1 MLRTILVSLLSVPL
15 IAAAQPGPLGYP
27 LGYPS
32 RPIRLIVTYP
42 AGGGADAMARLISP
56 KLGEALGQPVLV
68 ENRGGASG
76 TIAADLVAKSAPDGY
91 TLMLDATNY
100 AVNPSLYPKLPY
112 DPEKAFAPVTLLAL
126 FPNVV
131 VVHPSFPATSI
142 AQLIEKIKAEPGK
155 IAFASS
161 GNGSAQHLA
170 GELFRQRAGLDMVH
184 VPYKGGGPALIDV
197 MGGQVP
203 LYFGNMASA
212 LPHVKNG
219 KLKALAITG
228 AKRSPAA
235 PELPT
240 VAESGMPGYQ
250 VYEWNAIFAT
260 AGTPPA
266 VVNRLQAE
274 IAKVV
279 KIPEVR
285 DRMLALGGEIVAS
298 SPADLGTW
306 VREQTASWAKVVRA
320 ANIRLE

>member
-1 MLRTILVSLLSVPL
+1 MTRLLLALALCFPFVIYS
-15 IAAAQPGPLGYP
+15 QPYP
-27 LGYPS
+27 TK
-32 RPIRLIVTYP
+32 PIRIIVTYP
-42 AGGGADAMARLISP
+42 AGGGADAMARLIAP

-76 TIAADLVAKSAPDGY
+76 TIAAELVAKSAPDGA
-91 TLMLDATNY
+91 TLMLDATAF
-100 AVNPSLYPKLPY
+100 AVNQSLYPKLPY
-112 DPEKAFAPVTLLAL
+112 DPEKSFAPITLLAL
-126 FPNVV
+126 FPNIV
-131 VVHPSFPATSI
+131 VVHPSYPVSSVRELI
-142 AQLIEKIKAEPGK
+142 AKIKAEPGK

-170 GELFRQRAGLDMVH
+170 AELFRQRAGLDMVH

-203 LYFGNMASA
+203 IYFANMASA

-219 KLKALAITG
+219 KLKALAVTG
-228 AKRSPAA
+228 AQRSSAA

-250 VYEWNAIFAT
+250 VYEWNAIFAP

-266 VVNRLQAE
+266 IINRLQAE

-279 KIPEVR
+279 RIPEVR

-298 SPADLGTW
+298 SPADLAAW
-306 VREQTASWAKVVRA
+306 VREQSASWARVVRA
-320 ANIRLE
+320 GNIKLE

>member
-1 MLRTILVSLLSVPL
+1 MMRVLLLLALCLPVL
-15 IAAAQPGPLGYP
+15 AQSQTTPPGF
-27 LGYPS
+27 PS
-32 RPIRLIVTYP
+32 RPVRLIVTYP
-42 AGGGADAMARLISP
+42 AG
-56 KLGEALGQPVLV
+56 
-68 ENRGGASG
+68 GGASG
-76 TIAADLVAKSAPDGY
+76 TIAADLVAKSAPDGH
-91 TLMLDATNY
+91 TLMLDATAY

-112 DPEKAFAPVTLLAL
+112 DPEKAFAPITLLAL

-131 VVHPSFPATSI
+131 VVHPANPVSSI
-142 AQLIEKIKAEPGK
+142 KELIAKIKAEPGK

-170 GELFRQRAGLDMVH
+170 AELFRQRAGLDMVH

-203 LYFGNMASA
+203 LYFANMASA

-228 AKRSPAA
+228 AKRSAAA
-235 PELPT
+235 PDLPT

-250 VYEWNAIFAT
+250 VYEWNAIFAP

-266 VVNRLQAE
+266 IINRLQAE

-298 SPADLGTW
+298 SPADLGAW
-306 VREQTASWAKVVRA
+306 VREQTASWARVVRDG
-320 ANIRLE
+320 NIKPE

>member
-1 MLRTILVSLLSVPL
+1 MTRLLLALALCFPFVIYS
-15 IAAAQPGPLGYP
+15 QPYP
-27 LGYPS
+27 TK
-32 RPIRLIVTYP
+32 PIRIIVTYP
-42 AGGGADAMARLISP
+42 AGGGADAMARLIAP

-76 TIAADLVAKSAPDGY
+76 TIAAELVAKSAPDGA
-91 TLMLDATNY
+91 TLMLDATAF
-100 AVNPSLYPKLPY
+100 AVNQSLYPKLPY
-112 DPEKAFAPVTLLAL
+112 DPEKSFAPITLLAL
-126 FPNVV
+126 FPNIV
-131 VVHPSFPATSI
+131 VVHPSYPVSSVRELI
-142 AQLIEKIKAEPGK
+142 AKIKAEPGK

-170 GELFRQRAGLDMVH
+170 AELFRQRAGLDMVH

-203 LYFGNMASA
+203 IYFANMASA

-219 KLKALAITG
+219 KLKALAVTG
-228 AKRSPAA
+228 AQRSSAA

-250 VYEWNAIFAT
+250 VYEWNAIFAP

-266 VVNRLQAE
+266 IINRLQAE

-279 KIPEVR
+279 RIPEVR
-285 DRMLALGGEIVAS
+285 ERMLALGGEIVAS
-298 SPADLGTW
+298 SPADLAAW
-306 VREQTASWAKVVRA
+306 VREQSASWSRVVKA
-320 ANIRLE
+320 GNIKLE

>member
-1 MLRTILVSLLSVPL
+1 MTRILLALALFFPFVIYS
-15 IAAAQPGPLGYP
+15 QP
-27 LGYPS
+27 YPS
-32 RPIRLIVTYP
+32 RPIRLVVTYP
-42 AGGGADAMARLISP
+42 AGGGADTMARLISP
-56 KLGEALGQPVLV
+56 RLGEALGQPVVV

-76 TIAADLVAKSAPDGY
+76 TIAADLVAKSAPDGH
-91 TLMLDATNY
+91 TLMLDATAF

-112 DPEKAFAPVTLLAL
+112 DPDKAFAPVTLLAL

-131 VVHPSFPATSI
+131 LVHPSNPVSSI
-142 AQLIEKIKAEPGK
+142 RELVAKIKAEPGK

-170 GELFRQRAGLDMVH
+170 AELFRQRAGLDMVH

-228 AKRSPAA
+228 SKRSAAA
-235 PELPT
+235 PDLPT

-250 VYEWNAIFAT
+250 VYEWNAIFAP

-266 VVNRLQAE
+266 IVNRLQAE

-298 SPADLGTW
+298 SPADLGAW

-320 ANIRLE
+320 SNIKAE

>member
-1 MLRTILVSLLSVPL
+1 MLRTIIATLLWLPL
-15 IAAAQPGPLGYP
+15 IAAAQPWPAKP
-27 LGYPS
+27 V
-32 RPIRLIVTYP
+32 RMIVTYP
-42 AGGGADAMARLISP
+42 AGGGADTMARLISP
-56 KLGEALGQPVLV
+56 KLSEALGQPVLV

-76 TIAADLVAKSAPDGY
+76 TIAGDLVAKAAPDGY
-91 TLMLDATNY
+91 TVMLDAANH
-100 AVNPSLYPKLPY
+100 AVNPSLLAKLPY
-112 DPEKAFAPVTLLAL
+112 DPARAFAPVTLLAL

-131 VVHPSFPATSI
+131 VVHPANPVSSI
-142 AQLIEKIKAEPGK
+142 RELIEKIKAEPGK

-170 GELFRQRAGLDMVH
+170 AELFRQRAGLDMVH

-212 LPHVKNG
+212 LPHVRNG

-228 AKRSPAA
+228 SRRSAAA
-235 PELPT
+235 PDLPT

-250 VYEWNAIFAT
+250 VYEWNAIFAP

-266 VVNRLQAE
+266 IINRLQSE
-274 IAKVV
+274 IAKLV

-285 DRMLALGGEIVAS
+285 ERMLALGGEIVAS
-298 SPADLGTW
+298 SPADLGAW

-320 ANIRLE
+320 GNIKPE

>member
-1 MLRTILVSLLSVPL
+1 MTRVLLALALCLPFLVHSQ
-15 IAAAQPGPLGYP
+15 AYP
-27 LGYPS
+27 AKPV
-32 RPIRLIVTYP
+32 RLIVTYP
-42 AGGGADAMARLISP
+42 AGGGADAMARLIAP
-56 KLGEALGQPVLV
+56 RMGEALGQPILV

-76 TIAADLVAKSAPDGY
+76 TIAADLVAKSAPDGL
-91 TLMLDATNY
+91 TLMLDATNH
-100 AVNPSLYPKLPY
+100 AVNPSLLPKLPY

-131 VVHPSFPATSI
+131 VVHPAFPVNSI
-142 AQLIEKIKAEPGK
+142 KQLIDKARAEPGK
-155 IAFASS
+155 ISFASS

-170 GELFRQRAGLDMVH
+170 AELFRQRAGLEMVH

-212 LPHVKNG
+212 LTHVKSG

-228 AKRSPAA
+228 SKRSPAA

-250 VYEWNAIFAT
+250 VYEWNAIFAP

-266 VVNRLQAE
+266 IINRLQSE

-279 KIPEVR
+279 KVPEVR

-298 SPADLGTW
+298 SPADLGAW
-306 VREQTASWAKVVRA
+306 VREQTASWARVVRT
-320 ANIRLE
+320 ANIKLE

>member
-1 MLRTILVSLLSVPL
+1 MLRTILATLLSVPL

-27 LGYPS
+27 LSYPS

-76 TIAADLVAKSAPDGY
+76 TIAADLVAISAPDGY

-100 AVNPSLYPKLPY
+100 AVNPSLYAKLPY

-131 VVHPSFPATSI
+131 VVHPSFPVNSI

-250 VYEWNAIFAT
+250 VYEWNAIFAP
-260 AGTPPA
+260 AGTPNA
-266 VVNRLQAE
+266 IVNRLQAE

-279 KIPEVR
+279 KLPEVR
-285 DRMLALGGEIVAS
+285 GRMLALGGEIVAS
-298 SPADLGTW
+298 SPADLGAW
-306 VREQTASWAKVVRA
+306 VR
-320 ANIRLE
+320 

>member
-1 MLRTILVSLLSVPL
+1 MLRTILASLLSVPL
-15 IAAAQPGPLGYP
+15 IAAAQPWPGK
-27 LGYPS
+27 
-32 RPIRLIVTYP
+32 PIRLIVTYP
-42 AGGGADAMARLISP
+42 AGGGADAMARLIAP
-56 KLGEALGQPVLV
+56 KLGEALGQPILV

-76 TIAADLVAKSAPDGY
+76 TIAAELVAKSAPDGH
-91 TLMLDATNY
+91 TLMLDATAY

-112 DPEKAFAPVTLLAL
+112 DPEKAFAPITLLAL

-131 VVHPSFPATSI
+131 VVHPAFPVSSI
-142 AQLIEKIKAEPGK
+142 KDLIAKIKSEPGK

-170 GELFRQRAGLDMVH
+170 AELFRQRAGLDMVH

-203 LYFGNMASA
+203 LYFANMASG

-219 KLKALAITG
+219 KLKALAVTG

-235 PELPT
+235 PDLPT

-250 VYEWNAIFAT
+250 VYEWNAIFAP

-266 VVNRLQAE
+266 IVDRLQAE

-285 DRMLALGGEIVAS
+285 DRMHALGGEIVAS
-298 SPADLGTW
+298 SPADLGAW
-306 VREQTASWAKVVRA
+306 VREQSASWAKVVRA
-320 ANIRLE
+320 ANIKPE

>member
-1 MLRTILVSLLSVPL
+1 MTRVLLALAFCLPVL
-15 IAAAQPGPLGYP
+15 AHAQTFPPGF
-27 LGYPS
+27 PS

-42 AGGGADAMARLISP
+42 AGGGADTMARLIAP
-56 KLGEALGQPVLV
+56 RLGEALGQPILV

-76 TIAADLVAKSAPDGY
+76 TIAADLVAKSAPDGH
-91 TLMLDATNY
+91 TLMLDATNH
-100 AVNPSLYPKLPY
+100 AVNPSLLPKLPY
-112 DPEKAFAPVTLLAL
+112 DPEKSFAPVTLLAL

-131 VVHPSFPATSI
+131 VVHPAYPVNSI
-142 AQLIEKIKAEPGK
+142 RQLIDKARAEPGK

-170 GELFRQRAGLDMVH
+170 GELFRQRAALDMVH

-228 AKRSPAA
+228 SKRSPAA
-235 PELPT
+235 PDLPT

-250 VYEWNAIFAT
+250 VYEWNAIFAP

-266 VVNRLQAE
+266 IVNRLQAE

-285 DRMLALGGEIVAS
+285 ERMLALGGEIVAS
-298 SPADLGTW
+298 SPAELGAW

-320 ANIRLE
+320 GNIKPE

>member
-1 MLRTILVSLLSVPL
+1 MTRILLALAFLFPFVVYS
-15 IAAAQPGPLGYP
+15 QP
-27 LGYPS
+27 YPS
-32 RPIRLIVTYP
+32 KPVRLIVTYP
-42 AGGGADAMARLISP
+42 AGGGADTMARLVAP
-56 KLGEALGQPVLV
+56 RLGDALGQPILV

-76 TIAADLVAKSAPDGY
+76 TIAADLVAKSAPDGH
-91 TLMLDATNY
+91 TLMLDATNH
-100 AVNPSLYPKLPY
+100 AVNPSLLAKLPY
-112 DPEKAFAPVTLLAL
+112 DPDKAFAPVTLLAL

-131 VVHPSFPATSI
+131 LVHPANPVSSI
-142 AQLIEKIKAEPGK
+142 RELIAKIKAEPGK

-170 GELFRQRAGLDMVH
+170 AELFRQRAGLDMVH

-228 AKRSPAA
+228 SKRSPAA
-235 PELPT
+235 PDLPT

-250 VYEWNAIFAT
+250 VYEWNAIFAPSGT
-260 AGTPPA
+260 APA
-266 VVNRLQAE
+266 IINRLQSE

-279 KIPEVR
+279 RIPEVR

-298 SPADLGTW
+298 SPADLGAW
-306 VREQTASWAKVVRA
+306 VREQTASWGAVVRA
-320 ANIRLE
+320 SNIKPE

>member
-1 MLRTILVSLLSVPL
+1 MLRTILLSLLSVPL
-15 IAAAQPGPLGYP
+15 IAAAQPGPLN
-27 LGYPS
+27 YPS

-131 VVHPSFPATSI
+131 VVHPSFPVNSI

-250 VYEWNAIFAT
+250 VYEWNAIFAP

-279 KIPEVR
+279 KIAEVR

-320 ANIRLE
+320 ANIKLE

>member
-1 MLRTILVSLLSVPL
+1 MTRVLLFLALCLLFLVQS
-15 IAAAQPGPLGYP
+15 QPYP
-27 LGYPS
+27 TKPV
-32 RPIRLIVTYP
+32 RLIVTYP
-42 AGGGADAMARLISP
+42 AGGGADTMARLIAP
-56 KLGEALGQPVLV
+56 KLGEALGQPILV

-76 TIAADLVAKSAPDGY
+76 TIAADLVAKSAPDGH
-91 TLMLDATNY
+91 TLMLDATAY

-112 DPEKAFAPVTLLAL
+112 DPEKAFAPITLLAL

-131 VVHPSFPATSI
+131 VVHPANPVSSI
-142 AQLIEKIKAEPGK
+142 KELIAKIKAEPGK

-170 GELFRQRAGLDMVH
+170 AELFRQRAGLDMVH

-203 LYFGNMASA
+203 LYFANMASA

-228 AKRSPAA
+228 AQRSAAA
-235 PELPT
+235 PDLPT

-250 VYEWNAIFAT
+250 VYEWNAIFAP

-266 VVNRLQAE
+266 IINRLQAE

-279 KIPEVR
+279 KSPAVR
-285 DRMLALGGEIVAS
+285 DRMLALGGEIVTA
-298 SPADLGTW
+298 SPADLGAW

-320 ANIRLE
+320 GNIKAE

>member
-1 MLRTILVSLLSVPL
+1 MTRLLLALALCFPFVIYS
-15 IAAAQPGPLGYP
+15 QPYP
-27 LGYPS
+27 TK
-32 RPIRLIVTYP
+32 PIRIIVTYP
-42 AGGGADAMARLISP
+42 AGGGADAMARLIAP

-76 TIAADLVAKSAPDGY
+76 TIAAELVAKSAPDGA
-91 TLMLDATNY
+91 TLMLDATAF
-100 AVNPSLYPKLPY
+100 AVNQSLYPKLPY
-112 DPEKAFAPVTLLAL
+112 DPEKSFAPITLLAL
-126 FPNVV
+126 FPNIV
-131 VVHPSFPATSI
+131 VVHPSYPVSSVRELI
-142 AQLIEKIKAEPGK
+142 AKIRAEPGK

-170 GELFRQRAGLDMVH
+170 AELFRQRAGLDMVH

-203 LYFGNMASA
+203 IYFANMASA

-219 KLKALAITG
+219 KLKALAVTG
-228 AKRSPAA
+228 AQRSSAA

-250 VYEWNAIFAT
+250 VYEWNAIFAP

-266 VVNRLQAE
+266 IINRLQAE

-279 KIPEVR
+279 RIPEVR
-285 DRMLALGGEIVAS
+285 ERMLALGGEIVAS
-298 SPADLGTW
+298 SPADLAAW
-306 VREQTASWAKVVRA
+306 VREQSASWARVVRA
-320 ANIRLE
+320 GNIKLE

>member
-1 MLRTILVSLLSVPL
+1 MRILLALALLVSFPAFS
-15 IAAAQPGPLGYP
+15 QPYP
-27 LGYPS
+27 GKA
-32 RPIRLIVTYP
+32 IRLIVTYP
-42 AGGGADAMARLISP
+42 PGGGADTMARLLSP

-68 ENRGGASG
+68 ENRAGAGG
-76 TIAADLVAKSAPDGY
+76 TIGADLVAKSSPDGY
-91 TLMLDATNY
+91 TLMLDAANY

-112 DPEKAFAPVTLLAL
+112 DPAKAFAPVTLLAL

-131 VVHPSFPATSI
+131 VVNPAFPVSSI
-142 AQLIEKIKAEPGK
+142 RQLIEKIKAEPGK

-170 GELFRQRAGLDMVH
+170 AELFRQRAGLDMVH

-197 MGGQVP
+197 MAGQVP

-219 KLKALAITG
+219 KLKALAVTG

-250 VYEWNAIFAT
+250 VYEWNAIFAP
-260 AGTPPA
+260 AGTPEP
-266 VVNRLQAE
+266 VIKRLYAE
-274 IAKVV
+274 IAKALAA
-279 KIPEVR
+279 PELKER
-285 DRMLALGGEIVAS
+285 IAALGGEIAAS
-298 SPADLGTW
+298 SPADTAAWL
-306 VREQTASWAKVVRA
+306 REQTASWGKVVREG
-320 ANIRLE
+320 NIKIE

>member
-1 MLRTILVSLLSVPL
+1 MRALLLLALSLPFLAYS
-15 IAAAQPGPLGYP
+15 QPYP
-27 LGYPS
+27 AVFPS
-32 RPIRLIVTYP
+32 KPIRLIVSYP
-42 AGGGADAMARLISP
+42 AGGGADAMARLVSP
-56 KLGEALGQPVLV
+56 KLAEALGQPVLV

-76 TIAADLVAKSAPDGY
+76 TIAADLVAKASPDGY
-91 TLMLDATNY
+91 TLLLDATNH
-100 AVNPSLYPKLPY
+100 AVNPSLLPKLPY
-112 DPEKAFAPVTLLAL
+112 DPDKAFAPVTLLAL
-126 FPNVV
+126 FPNMV
-131 VVHPSFPATSI
+131 VVHPAFPANSI
-142 AQLIEKIKAEPGK
+142 RELIQKIKAEPGK

-184 VPYKGGGPALIDV
+184 VPYKGGGPALVDV

-228 AKRSPAA
+228 SKRSPAA
-235 PELPT
+235 PDLPT
-240 VAESGMPGYQ
+240 VAESGIPGYQ
-250 VYEWNAIFAT
+250 VYEWNAIFAP

-266 VVNRLQAE
+266 IVNRLQAE

-285 DRMLALGGEIVAS
+285 DRMLALGAEIVAS
-298 SPADLGTW
+298 TPADLGAW
-306 VREQTASWAKVVRA
+306 VREQTASWTKVVRA
-320 ANIRLE
+320 ANIKPE

>member
-1 MLRTILVSLLSVPL
+1 MLRIILLAALSFSFP
-15 IAAAQPGPLGYP
+15 AYSQPYP
-27 LGYPS
+27 AK
-32 RPIRLIVTYP
+32 PIRLFVTYP
-42 AGGGADAMARLISP
+42 AGGGADAMARLVAP
-56 KLGEALGQPVLV
+56 KLSEALGQPVLV

-76 TIAADLVAKSAPDGY
+76 TIAAELVAKASPDGY
-91 TLMLDATNY
+91 TLMLDATNH

-126 FPNVV
+126 FPNML
-131 VVHPSFPATSI
+131 VVHPAFPAASVND
-142 AQLIEKIKAEPGK
+142 LIRKIKAEPGK

-197 MGGQVP
+197 MAGQVSM
-203 LYFGNMASA
+203 YFGNMASA

-219 KLKALAITG
+219 KLKALAVTG
-228 AKRSPAA
+228 GKRSAAA

-250 VYEWNAIFAT
+250 VYEWNAIFAP
-260 AGTPPA
+260 AGTPGA
-266 VVNRLQAE
+266 IVDRLQAE
-274 IAKVV
+274 IAKAV
-279 KIPEVR
+279 KIPDVR
-285 DRMLALGGEIVAS
+285 DRMQALGGEIVAS
-298 SPADLGTW
+298 SPTELGAW

-320 ANIRLE
+320 GNIKVE